1 MLQADSLL
9 SKPLGT
15 PCVRDRGSEIGAR
28 CLVNVPEGTIEGV
41 WKPLESQCMIC
52 RMMGHWSDYLYGIIA
67 DVAESKELTRNDV
80 IKLILES
87 GVQE

>member
-1 MLQADSLL
+1 
-9 SKPLGT
+9 
-15 PCVRDRGSEIGAR
+15 
-28 CLVNVPEGTIEGV
+28 
-41 WKPLESQCMIC
+41 
-52 RMMGHWSDYLYGIIA
+52 MGHWSDYLYGIIA